1 MSDHRGTSSSVTAS
15 DITHPIMVSVVV
27 PTYQHAA
34 YIEECLDGIL
44 MQRTTFPIEILV
56 GEDESSDGT
65 REICQRYAALHPDRI
80 RLSLGRRADVVH
92 ILGKPTG
99 RRNLLDRLQSAKG
112 RYIAMCEGDDYWTD
126 PLKLQKQV
134 DFLEGNPEYACCFH
148 NVQLLLD
155 GVLHVYPLPDEVD
168 KTNVTLED
176 LLSKGN
182 FVTTP
187 SVMYRNVF
195 KPIPQLLWKVP
206 YGDIAFFTLA
216 ARSGKTACLEDVMA
230 VWRQTGKGAW
240 SGLDEQAKLDGKLFM
255 YRSLYPALTEPQ
267 RIIVDGIK
275 AAMLELLAH
284 GRYPYNPRR
293 KKAYLSYLRFKHRNH
308 T

>member
-1 MSDHRGTSSSVTAS
+1 MKTGNNDLKTK
-15 DITHPIMVSVVV
+15 PLVSVVV

-34 YIEECLDGIL
+34 IIGECLDSIL
-44 MQRTTFPIEILV
+44 LQETTFPFEILV

-65 REICQRYAALHPDRI
+65 REICQRYAEAHPDRI
-80 RLSLGRRADVVH
+80 RLFLGRRADVVH

-99 RRNLLDRLQSAKG
+99 RRNLLTLLEAARG

-134 DFLEGNPEYACCFH
+134 DFLEAHPEYSCCFH
-148 NVQLLLD
+148 NVQLLIN
-155 GVLHVYPLPDEVD
+155 GVLHEYPIPDELD
-168 KTNVTLED
+168 RMNFTLAD
-176 LLSKGN
+176 ILGRGN
-182 FVTTP
+182 YVTTP

-195 KPIPQLLWKVP
+195 HPFPKLLWKAP

-216 ARSGKTACLEDVMA
+216 ARSGKAACLEDVMA

-240 SGLDEQAKLDGKLFM
+240 SGLDEKAQLAGKLYI
-255 YRSLYPALTEPQ
+255 YRTLYPALTGPE
-267 RIIVDGIK
+267 RIIVDEKK
-275 AAMLELLAH
+275 AALLELFAQS
-284 GRYPYNPRR
+284 RYPNNPRR
-293 KKAYLSYLRFKHRNH
+293 KRVYLHYLRFKHRNH